1 MWCLV
6 HTCTHWTCFFNL
18 IDYDI
23 DLTELMFWKWSL
35 LLLHCWPIEYLRMS
49 WQWGW
54 SAIMAASSPCSAA
67 RKPRSALT
75 LCQFAQILI
84 DWTGSAILGHFVK
97 AVQFIGTQQAGMQCG
112 DRAYFVVLIRVPE
125 PVSQSRSQQERGF
138 GGIDNNYLPSS
149 HFVPQHLSKLNRT
162 PWIIHNI
169 KCSIYTGPI
178 DWLLLALF
186 SLWNHEQITDTPSL
200 MVLPDPLRFLFFKS
214 ICCKKRNSSTVVWE
228 LMSLA

>member
-67 RKPRSALT
+67 RKPRSPLT

-97 AVQFIGTQQAGMQCG
+97 AVTFIGIQQAGMQSG
-112 DRAYFVVLIRVPE
+112 DRAYFVVLIE
-125 PVSQSRSQQERGF
+125 SRS
-138 GGIDNNYLPSS
+138 PS
-149 HFVPQHLSKLNRT
+149 LKAALNRREASGESIT
-162 PWIIHNI
+162 ITCPLVILFHSTSPNLTARHELFTTLSVQYTQAPLTD
-169 KCSIYTGPI
+169 CS
-178 DWLLLALF
+178 
-186 SLWNHEQITDTPSL
+186 
-200 MVLPDPLRFLFFKS
+200 
-214 ICCKKRNSSTVVWE
+214 
-228 LMSLA
+228 